1 MMKNNF
7 YFILKAP
14 FALEIFTFLFR
25 FSGYAEK
32 ELDKKTM
39 INSEI
44 YDFTNKTT
52 SNYNIHNTQYL
63 KK

>member
-1 MMKNNF
+1 MMKNPF

-14 FALEIFTFLFR
+14 FVLEIFTFLFR
-25 FSGYAEK
+25 FCGYVEK

-39 INSEI
+39 INSKI
-44 YDFTNKTT
+44 YDFTNKTI
-52 SNYNIHNTQYL
+52 SNYNIHNTQYF

>member
-1 MMKNNF
+1 MMKNPF

-14 FALEIFTFLFR
+14 FVLEIFTFSFR
-25 FSGYAEK
+25 FCGYVQK
-32 ELDKKTM
+32 KLDKKTM

-52 SNYNIHNTQYL
+52 SSYNIHNTQYF